1 MVTNFSV
8 EGLLN
13 YKRLLRTLREARRF
27 DQAGTTP
34 DSTDG
39 QSQFNMRSAMDI
51 SPTTGKWISR
61 KSITKV
67 APVQWQL
74 ADFSA
79 SRFIDAAEIS
89 QAVSGIQRDGFYVF
103 DRVIEKSI
111 TDAIRGFAEQ
121 APCTARGAGASPAT
135 YPRSSPAVGRYDF
148 AEEISLQCAEVQEFA
163 TDPAMARIAQ
173 CYLGQPVLMD
183 EVALWWTTARRAE
196 DANINAQLFHQDRDR
211 LSFLKFFIYLT
222 DVTPENGPHVYL
234 KGSHRKI
241 PRRLR
246 GDGRKTDDAVRQS
259 GLWENV
265 VELTGPAG
273 TLMAV
278 DTIGL
283 HKGKTPL
290 TGDRLALENEF
301 ATSLFGADYELPTF
315 SPTQLTRNR
324 FHEMPWIFQR
334 YEASVREC
342 RSVLVSADSP
352 AL

>member
-1 MVTNFSV
+1 MATHESV
-8 EGLLN
+8 ETLLR
-13 YKRLLRTLREARRF
+13 YPRLLSTVRAARKF

-51 SPTTGKWISR
+51 SPTTGKWISK

-67 APVQWQL
+67 VQVQWQL

-89 QAVSGIQRDGFYVF
+89 QAVSGIQRDGYYVF
-103 DRVIEKSI
+103 DRVVEKSI

-121 APCTARGAGASPAT
+121 APCTARGAGTPLAT

-148 AEEISLQCAEVQEFA
+148 SEEISLQCPEVQEFA
-163 TDPAMARIAQ
+163 TDPAMARISQ
-173 CYLGQPVLMD
+173 SYLGQPVLMD
-183 EVALWWTTARRAE
+183 EVAFWWTTAKRAE

-241 PRRLR
+241 PRQLR

-259 GLWENV
+259 GLWGNV

-273 TLMAV
+273 TIMAV

-301 ATSLFGADYELPTF
+301 STSLFGMDYEHPKFAPTD
-315 SPTQLTRNR
+315 LTRLR
-324 FHEMPWIFQR
+324 YDSMPWVLQR
-334 YEASVREC
+334 YKTQVQNH
-342 RSVLVSADSP
+342 
-352 AL
+352 

>member
-1 MVTNFSV
+1 MSTHESV
-8 EGLLN
+8 ETLLR
-13 YKRLLRTLREARRF
+13 YPRLLSTVRAARKF
-27 DQAGTTP
+27 DQADTTP

-39 QSQFNMRSAMDI
+39 QSQFNMRSAMDL
-51 SPTTGKWISR
+51 SPAIGKWISR
-61 KSITKV
+61 KSITQVTPAK
-67 APVQWQL
+67 WQL
-74 ADFSA
+74 ADFSS
-79 SRFIDAAEIS
+79 SRLIDAGEINR
-89 QAVSGIQRDGFYVF
+89 AVTGIQRAGFYVF
-103 DRVIEKSI
+103 DKIVDRSI

-121 APCTARGAGASPAT
+121 APCTARGAGTPPAS
-135 YPRSSPAVGRYDF
+135 YPRSNPAVGRYDF

-183 EVALWWTTARRAE
+183 EVALWWTTAKRAE

-222 DVTPENGPHVYL
+222 DVTPESGPHVYL
-234 KGSHRKI
+234 KGSHTKI
-241 PRRLR
+241 PRQLR
-246 GDGRKTDDAVRQS
+246 GDGRKTDDAVRQA
-259 GLWENV
+259 GLWDNV

-301 ATSLFGADYELPTF
+301 STSLFGMDYEHPAFTPTD
-315 SPTQLTRNR
+315 LTR
-324 FHEMPWIFQR
+324 QR
-334 YEASVREC
+334 YESMPW
-342 RSVLVSADSP
+342 VLQRYETPVQNH
-352 AL
+352 

>member
-1 MVTNFSV
+1 MATHESV
-8 EGLLN
+8 ETLLR
-13 YKRLLRTLREARRF
+13 YPRLLSTVRAARKF

-61 KSITKV
+61 KSITKD
-67 APVQWQL
+67 AQEQWQL

-89 QAVSGIQRDGFYVF
+89 QAVSRIQRDGFYVF
-103 DRVIEKSI
+103 ARVVEKSL

-121 APCTARGAGASPAT
+121 APCTARGAGTSPAS
-135 YPRSSPAVGRYDF
+135 YPRSNPAVGRYDF

-183 EVALWWTTARRAE
+183 EVALWWTTAKRAE

-222 DVTPENGPHVYL
+222 DVTPESGPHVYL
-234 KGSHRKI
+234 KGSHTKI
-241 PRRLR
+241 PRQLR
-246 GDGRKTDDAVRQS
+246 GDGRKTDDVVRQA
-259 GLWENV
+259 GLWDNV

-273 TLMAV
+273 TIMAV

-301 ATSLFGADYELPTF
+301 STSLFGMDYEHPNFTPTDR
-315 SPTQLTRNR
+315 TRQR
-324 FHEMPWIFQR
+324 YEDMPWILQR
-334 YEASVREC
+334 YAAAAR
-342 RSVLVSADSP
+342 RDKF
-352 AL
+352 

>member
-1 MVTNFSV
+1 MATHESV
-8 EGLLN
+8 EI
-13 YKRLLRTLREARRF
+13 LLRYPRLMHTVRAARKF
-27 DQAGTTP
+27 DQASTTP

-51 SPTTGKWISR
+51 SPKTGKWISR

-67 APVQWQL
+67 AQVQWQL
-74 ADFSA
+74 ADFST
-79 SRFIDAAEIS
+79 SRFIDAGEIS
-89 QAVSGIQRDGFYVF
+89 KAVSGIQRDGFYVF
-103 DRVIEKSI
+103 DRVVDKSL
-111 TDAIRGFAEQ
+111 TDEIRRFAEQ
-121 APCTARGAGASPAT
+121 APCIARGADSAPVT

-148 AEEISLQCAEVQEFA
+148 AEEISLQCAEVQEFV

-222 DVTPENGPHVYL
+222 DVTPETGPHVYL
-234 KGSHRKI
+234 RGSHRKI
-241 PRRLR
+241 PRQLR

-259 GLWENV
+259 GLWGNV

-273 TLMAV
+273 TIMAV

-301 ATSLFGADYELPTF
+301 STSLFGMDYEHPDFAPTD
-315 SPTQLTRNR
+315 LTRLR
-324 FHEMPWIFQR
+324 YESMPWVLQR
-334 YEASVREC
+334 YMTQVQNH
-342 RSVLVSADSP
+342 
-352 AL
+352 